1 MERRLPSGRKF
12 FRKGDLVAVAVL
24 VIAALAVWTGL
35 LFASS
40 GEHMT
45 VQIYSDNELFLQ
57 ISLPAEDQ
65 TISIPDK
72 QLALEI
78 KNNRI
83 GVLETDCPDHTCKKT
98 GYISRPGQSIICLPN
113 RVVVQIAGQSDT
125 DSGIDAI
132 AG

>member
-12 FRKGDLVAVAVL
+12 FRKSDLVAVAAL

-35 LFASS
+35 LFALS

-83 GVLETDCPDHTCKKT
+83 GVLETDCPDQTCQKT